1 MKYDFGGW
9 ATRNDLQ
16 CADGRV
22 IKKDAFKGQ
31 NGQTVPLVWMHNHAD
46 PANVLGL
53 AHLENRDEGVYAF
66 CEFNDTESG
75 KTARELVKHGDVQSL
90 SIFANQLKQAGH
102 DVVHGIIREVS
113 LVLAG
118 ANPGAFIDD
127 VVMHGDGETGIVIGY
142 NEMIMG
148 QLEHSADKPDKKKEK
163 EKEQQAEQTVRAEE
177 KPVEPAEQPEQ
188 EEKKQGLFSRLWQ
201 GLSKT
206 RGNVAGRVDELIEA
220 TEKIDDGFYEDLVD
234 ILIMSDMGVRTSD
247 KVIQELKARVEK
259 EKITDAKKAREIL
272 KEILKEIMSMPRK
285 PLKWPMVMLV
295 VGVNGVGKT
304 TTIGK
309 LAMRFKD
316 ARHSVVLAAADTFR
330 AAAGDQLQIWA
341 ERAQVPIVRH
351 AEGADPAAV
360 VFDGIQKAKATEAD
374 LLIVDTAGRLH
385 NKKNL
390 MEELRKISRVITREY
405 EEAEV
410 RTLLVIDATTGQNG
424 LQQAREF
431 SEVADVSGIVL
442 TKLDGTAKGGI
453 AVAIMDELKL
463 PVLYIGVGEGIEDLQ
478 AFDANAFV
486 DAIF

>member
-1 MKYDFGGW
+1 MGFFGFG
-9 ATRNDLQ
+9 
-16 CADGRV
+16 
-22 IKKDAFKGQ
+22 
-31 NGQTVPLVWMHNHAD
+31 
-46 PANVLGL
+46 
-53 AHLENRDEGVYAF
+53 
-66 CEFNDTESG
+66 
-75 KTARELVKHGDVQSL
+75 
-90 SIFANQLKQAGH
+90 
-102 DVVHGIIREVS
+102 
-113 LVLAG
+113 
-118 ANPGAFIDD
+118 
-127 VVMHGDGETGIVIGY
+127 
-142 NEMIMG
+142 
-148 QLEHSADKPDKKKEK
+148 KKKEK
-163 EKEQQAEQTVRAEE
+163 EQQSAQAEETRLEAQADETSGAENAQTAAGD
-177 KPVEPAEQPEQ
+177 AEQAAQ
-188 EEKKQGLFSRLWQ
+188 DEKKQGLFSRLWQ

-220 TEKIDDGFYEDLVD
+220 TETIDEDFYEDLVD

-247 KVIQELKARVEK
+247 KVIQELKTRVARER
-259 EKITDAKKAREIL
+259 ITDAKKAREIL
-272 KEILKEIMSMPRK
+272 KEILKEIMGMPRK

-341 ERAQVPIVRH
+341 DRAQVPIVRH

-360 VFDGIQKAKATEAD
+360 VFDGVQKAKASEAD

-463 PVLYIGVGEGIEDLQ
+463 PVLYIGVGEGI
-478 AFDANAFV
+478 
-486 DAIF
+486 

>member
-1 MKYDFGGW
+1 MGFFGFG
-9 ATRNDLQ
+9 
-16 CADGRV
+16 
-22 IKKDAFKGQ
+22 
-31 NGQTVPLVWMHNHAD
+31 
-46 PANVLGL
+46 
-53 AHLENRDEGVYAF
+53 
-66 CEFNDTESG
+66 
-75 KTARELVKHGDVQSL
+75 
-90 SIFANQLKQAGH
+90 
-102 DVVHGIIREVS
+102 
-113 LVLAG
+113 
-118 ANPGAFIDD
+118 
-127 VVMHGDGETGIVIGY
+127 
-142 NEMIMG
+142 
-148 QLEHSADKPDKKKEK
+148 KKKEK
-163 EKEQQAEQTVRAEE
+163 EKEQQSAQAEETRLEAQADETSGAENAQTAAGDAEQA
-177 KPVEPAEQPEQ
+177 AQD
-188 EEKKQGLFSRLWQ
+188 EKKQGLFSRLWQ

-220 TEKIDDGFYEDLVD
+220 TETIDEDFYEDLVD

-247 KVIQELKARVEK
+247 KVIQELKTRVARER
-259 EKITDAKKAREIL
+259 ITDAKKAREIL
-272 KEILKEIMSMPRK
+272 KDILKEIMGMPRK

-341 ERAQVPIVRH
+341 DRAQVPIVRH

-360 VFDGIQKAKATEAD
+360 VFDGVQKAKASEAD

>member
-1 MKYDFGGW
+1 MGLFGFGK
-9 ATRNDLQ
+9 
-16 CADGRV
+16 
-22 IKKDAFKGQ
+22 KKDQEEKTEKGGFFGFGKKKVKEQ
-31 NGQTVPLVWMHNHAD
+31 EEIKTEEVKPVEVEQPVEQPAQVEEESLTAEEQINGQEQPIAEEAAV
-46 PANVLGL
+46 
-53 AHLENRDEGVYAF
+53 E
-66 CEFNDTESG
+66 
-75 KTARELVKHGDVQSL
+75 
-90 SIFANQLKQAGH
+90 
-102 DVVHGIIREVS
+102 
-113 LVLAG
+113 
-118 ANPGAFIDD
+118 
-127 VVMHGDGETGIVIGY
+127 ET
-142 NEMIMG
+142 
-148 QLEHSADKPDKKKEK
+148 
-163 EKEQQAEQTVRAEE
+163 AEE
-177 KPVEPAEQPEQ
+177 KVPAAQAETVAEIEPIAEKKVEEKKEEPVLQ
-188 EEKKQGLFSRLWQ
+188 EEKKKGLFSRLWE

-206 RGNVAGRVDELIEA
+206 RGNFSGRVDELIEA
-220 TEKIDDGFYEDLVD
+220 TEEIDDDFYEDLVD

-247 KVIQELKARVEK
+247 KVIQELKKRVE
-259 EKITDAKKAREIL
+259 EQKITDAKKAREIL
-272 KEILKEIMSMPRK
+272 KDILKGIMTMPRK

-330 AAAGDQLQIWA
+330 AAAADQLQIWS

-360 VFDGIQKAKATEAD
+360 VFDGIKKARASEAD

-390 MEELRKISRVITREY
+390 MDELNKIFRVITREY

-424 LQQAREF
+424 LQQAKEF
-431 SEVADVSGIVL
+431 SEVTDVTGIVL

>member
-1 MKYDFGGW
+1 MGLFGFGK
-9 ATRNDLQ
+9 
-16 CADGRV
+16 
-22 IKKDAFKGQ
+22 KKDQEEKTEKG
-31 NGQTVPLVWMHNHAD
+31 GFF
-46 PANVLGL
+46 GF
-53 AHLENRDEGVYAF
+53 G
-66 CEFNDTESG
+66 
-75 KTARELVKHGDVQSL
+75 
-90 SIFANQLKQAGH
+90 
-102 DVVHGIIREVS
+102 
-113 LVLAG
+113 
-118 ANPGAFIDD
+118 
-127 VVMHGDGETGIVIGY
+127 
-142 NEMIMG
+142 
-148 QLEHSADKPDKKKEK
+148 KKKVKEQEEVKTEAVKPVEAVQPVEQPAQVEK
-163 EKEQQAEQTVRAEE
+163 ENLTAEEQIIGQEQPIAEETAVEETAEE
-177 KPVEPAEQPEQ
+177 KGPAAQAEPVAEIEPIAEKKVEEKKEEPVLQ
-188 EEKKQGLFSRLWQ
+188 EEKKKGLFSRLWE

-206 RGNVAGRVDELIEA
+206 RGNFSGRVDELIEA
-220 TEKIDDGFYEDLVD
+220 TEEIDDDFYEDLVD
-234 ILIMSDMGVRTSD
+234 ILIMSDRGVRTSD
-247 KVIQELKARVEK
+247 KVIQELKKRVE
-259 EKITDAKKAREIL
+259 EQKITDAKKAREIL
-272 KEILKEIMSMPRK
+272 KDILKGIMTMPRK

-330 AAAGDQLQIWA
+330 AAAADQLQIWS

-360 VFDGIQKAKATEAD
+360 VFDGIKKARASEAD

-390 MEELRKISRVITREY
+390 MDELNKIFRVITREY

-424 LQQAREF
+424 LQQAKEF
-431 SEVADVSGIVL
+431 SEVTDVTGIVL

>member
-1 MKYDFGGW
+1 MGFFGFG
-9 ATRNDLQ
+9 
-16 CADGRV
+16 
-22 IKKDAFKGQ
+22 
-31 NGQTVPLVWMHNHAD
+31 
-46 PANVLGL
+46 
-53 AHLENRDEGVYAF
+53 
-66 CEFNDTESG
+66 
-75 KTARELVKHGDVQSL
+75 
-90 SIFANQLKQAGH
+90 
-102 DVVHGIIREVS
+102 
-113 LVLAG
+113 
-118 ANPGAFIDD
+118 
-127 VVMHGDGETGIVIGY
+127 
-142 NEMIMG
+142 
-148 QLEHSADKPDKKKEK
+148 KKKEK
-163 EKEQQAEQTVRAEE
+163 EQQSAQAEETRLEAQADETSGAENAQTATGD
-177 KPVEPAEQPEQ
+177 AEQAAQ
-188 EEKKQGLFSRLWQ
+188 DEKKQGLFSRLWQ

-220 TEKIDDGFYEDLVD
+220 TETIDEDFYEDLVD

-247 KVIQELKARVEK
+247 KVIQELKTRVARER
-259 EKITDAKKAREIL
+259 ITDAKKAREIL
-272 KEILKEIMSMPRK
+272 KDILKEIMGMPRK

-341 ERAQVPIVRH
+341 DRAQVPIVRH

-360 VFDGIQKAKATEAD
+360 VFDGVQKAKASEAD

>member
-1 MKYDFGGW
+1 MGFFGFG
-9 ATRNDLQ
+9 
-16 CADGRV
+16 
-22 IKKDAFKGQ
+22 
-31 NGQTVPLVWMHNHAD
+31 
-46 PANVLGL
+46 
-53 AHLENRDEGVYAF
+53 
-66 CEFNDTESG
+66 
-75 KTARELVKHGDVQSL
+75 
-90 SIFANQLKQAGH
+90 
-102 DVVHGIIREVS
+102 
-113 LVLAG
+113 
-118 ANPGAFIDD
+118 
-127 VVMHGDGETGIVIGY
+127 
-142 NEMIMG
+142 
-148 QLEHSADKPDKKKEK
+148 KKKEK

-220 TEKIDDGFYEDLVD
+220 TEKIDDDFYEDLVD

-360 VFDGIQKAKATEAD
+360 VFEY
-374 LLIVDTAGRLH
+374 
-385 NKKNL
+385 L
-390 MEELRKISRVITREY
+390 MEDLRKISRVITREY

>member
-1 MKYDFGGW
+1 MGLFGFGK
-9 ATRNDLQ
+9 
-16 CADGRV
+16 
-22 IKKDAFKGQ
+22 KKDQEEKTEKG
-31 NGQTVPLVWMHNHAD
+31 GFF
-46 PANVLGL
+46 GF
-53 AHLENRDEGVYAF
+53 G
-66 CEFNDTESG
+66 
-75 KTARELVKHGDVQSL
+75 
-90 SIFANQLKQAGH
+90 
-102 DVVHGIIREVS
+102 
-113 LVLAG
+113 
-118 ANPGAFIDD
+118 
-127 VVMHGDGETGIVIGY
+127 
-142 NEMIMG
+142 
-148 QLEHSADKPDKKKEK
+148 KKKV
-163 EKEQQAEQTVRAEE
+163 KEQEEVKTEAVKPVEAEQPVEQPAQVEEENLTAEEQINVQEQPIAEEAAVEETAEE
-177 KPVEPAEQPEQ
+177 KVPAAQAETVAEIEPIAEKKVEEKKEEPVLQ
-188 EEKKQGLFSRLWQ
+188 EEKKKGLFSRLWE

-206 RGNVAGRVDELIEA
+206 RGNFSGRVDELIEA
-220 TEKIDDGFYEDLVD
+220 TEEIDDDFYEDLVD

-247 KVIQELKARVEK
+247 KVIQELKKRVE
-259 EKITDAKKAREIL
+259 EQKITDAKKAREIL
-272 KEILKEIMSMPRK
+272 KDILKGIMTMPRK

-330 AAAGDQLQIWA
+330 AAAADQLQIWS

-360 VFDGIQKAKATEAD
+360 VFDGIKKARASEAD

-390 MEELRKISRVITREY
+390 MDELNKIFRVITREY

-424 LQQAREF
+424 LQQAKEF
-431 SEVADVSGIVL
+431 SEVTDVTGIVL

>member
-1 MKYDFGGW
+1 MGFFGFG
-9 ATRNDLQ
+9 
-16 CADGRV
+16 
-22 IKKDAFKGQ
+22 
-31 NGQTVPLVWMHNHAD
+31 
-46 PANVLGL
+46 
-53 AHLENRDEGVYAF
+53 
-66 CEFNDTESG
+66 
-75 KTARELVKHGDVQSL
+75 
-90 SIFANQLKQAGH
+90 
-102 DVVHGIIREVS
+102 
-113 LVLAG
+113 
-118 ANPGAFIDD
+118 
-127 VVMHGDGETGIVIGY
+127 
-142 NEMIMG
+142 
-148 QLEHSADKPDKKKEK
+148 KKKEK
-163 EKEQQAEQTVRAEE
+163 EQQSAQAEETRLEAQADETSGAENAQTAAGD
-177 KPVEPAEQPEQ
+177 AEQAAQ
-188 EEKKQGLFSRLWQ
+188 DEKKQGLFSRLWQ

-220 TEKIDDGFYEDLVD
+220 TETIDEDFYEDLVD

-247 KVIQELKARVEK
+247 KVIQALKTRVARER
-259 EKITDAKKAREIL
+259 ITDAKKAREIL
-272 KEILKEIMSMPRK
+272 KEILKEIMGMPRK

-341 ERAQVPIVRH
+341 DRAQVPIVRH

-360 VFDGIQKAKATEAD
+360 VFDGVQKAKASEAD

>member
-1 MKYDFGGW
+1 MGFFGFG
-9 ATRNDLQ
+9 
-16 CADGRV
+16 
-22 IKKDAFKGQ
+22 
-31 NGQTVPLVWMHNHAD
+31 
-46 PANVLGL
+46 
-53 AHLENRDEGVYAF
+53 
-66 CEFNDTESG
+66 
-75 KTARELVKHGDVQSL
+75 
-90 SIFANQLKQAGH
+90 
-102 DVVHGIIREVS
+102 
-113 LVLAG
+113 
-118 ANPGAFIDD
+118 
-127 VVMHGDGETGIVIGY
+127 
-142 NEMIMG
+142 
-148 QLEHSADKPDKKKEK
+148 KKKEK
-163 EKEQQAEQTVRAEE
+163 EQQSAQAEETRLEAQADETSGA
-177 KPVEPAEQPEQ
+177 KNAQPPADDAEQAAQ
-188 EEKKQGLFSRLWQ
+188 DEKKQGLFSRLWQ

-220 TEKIDDGFYEDLVD
+220 TETIDEDFYEDLVD

-247 KVIQELKARVEK
+247 KVIQALKTRVARER
-259 EKITDAKKAREIL
+259 ITDAKKAREIL
-272 KEILKEIMSMPRK
+272 KDILKEIMGMPRK

-295 VGVNGVGKT
+295 VGVNGVGKP

-341 ERAQVPIVRH
+341 DRAQVPIVRH
-351 AEGADPAAV
+351 AEGAAPAAV
-360 VFDGIQKAKATEAD
+360 VFDGVQKAQASEAD

>member
-1 MKYDFGGW
+1 MGFFGFG
-9 ATRNDLQ
+9 
-16 CADGRV
+16 
-22 IKKDAFKGQ
+22 
-31 NGQTVPLVWMHNHAD
+31 
-46 PANVLGL
+46 
-53 AHLENRDEGVYAF
+53 
-66 CEFNDTESG
+66 
-75 KTARELVKHGDVQSL
+75 
-90 SIFANQLKQAGH
+90 
-102 DVVHGIIREVS
+102 
-113 LVLAG
+113 
-118 ANPGAFIDD
+118 
-127 VVMHGDGETGIVIGY
+127 
-142 NEMIMG
+142 
-148 QLEHSADKPDKKKEK
+148 KKKEK
-163 EKEQQAEQTVRAEE
+163 EQQSAQAEETRLEAQADETSGAENAQTPADD
-177 KPVEPAEQPEQ
+177 AEQAAQ
-188 EEKKQGLFSRLWQ
+188 DEKKQGLFSRLWQ

-220 TEKIDDGFYEDLVD
+220 TETIDEDFYEDLVD

-247 KVIQELKARVEK
+247 KVIQELKTRVARER
-259 EKITDAKKAREIL
+259 ITDAKKAREIL
-272 KEILKEIMSMPRK
+272 KDILKEIMGMPRK

-341 ERAQVPIVRH
+341 DRAQVPIVRH

-360 VFDGIQKAKATEAD
+360 VFDGVQKAKASEAD

-405 EEAEV
+405 EGAEV

>member
-1 MKYDFGGW
+1 MGLFGFGK
-9 ATRNDLQ
+9 
-16 CADGRV
+16 
-22 IKKDAFKGQ
+22 KKDQEEKTEKG
-31 NGQTVPLVWMHNHAD
+31 GFF
-46 PANVLGL
+46 GF
-53 AHLENRDEGVYAF
+53 G
-66 CEFNDTESG
+66 
-75 KTARELVKHGDVQSL
+75 
-90 SIFANQLKQAGH
+90 
-102 DVVHGIIREVS
+102 
-113 LVLAG
+113 
-118 ANPGAFIDD
+118 
-127 VVMHGDGETGIVIGY
+127 
-142 NEMIMG
+142 
-148 QLEHSADKPDKKKEK
+148 KKKVKEQEEIKTEEVKPVEVKQPVEQPAQVEK
-163 EKEQQAEQTVRAEE
+163 ENLTAEEQINVQEQPIAEETAVEETAEE
-177 KPVEPAEQPEQ
+177 KGPAAQAEPVAEIEPIAEKKVEEKKEEPVLQ
-188 EEKKQGLFSRLWQ
+188 EEKKKGLFSRLWE

-206 RGNVAGRVDELIEA
+206 RGNFSGRVDELIEA
-220 TEKIDDGFYEDLVD
+220 TEEIDDDFYEDLVD

-247 KVIQELKARVEK
+247 KVIQELKKRVE
-259 EKITDAKKAREIL
+259 EQKITDAKKAREIL
-272 KEILKEIMSMPRK
+272 KDILKGIMTMPRK

-330 AAAGDQLQIWA
+330 AAAADQLQIWS

-360 VFDGIQKAKATEAD
+360 VFDGIKKARASEAD

-390 MEELRKISRVITREY
+390 MDELNKIFRVITREY

-424 LQQAREF
+424 LQQAKEF
-431 SEVADVSGIVL
+431 SEVTDVTGIVL

>member
-1 MKYDFGGW
+1 MGFFGFG
-9 ATRNDLQ
+9 
-16 CADGRV
+16 
-22 IKKDAFKGQ
+22 
-31 NGQTVPLVWMHNHAD
+31 
-46 PANVLGL
+46 
-53 AHLENRDEGVYAF
+53 
-66 CEFNDTESG
+66 
-75 KTARELVKHGDVQSL
+75 
-90 SIFANQLKQAGH
+90 
-102 DVVHGIIREVS
+102 
-113 LVLAG
+113 
-118 ANPGAFIDD
+118 
-127 VVMHGDGETGIVIGY
+127 
-142 NEMIMG
+142 
-148 QLEHSADKPDKKKEK
+148 KKKEK
-163 EKEQQAEQTVRAEE
+163 EQQSAQAEETRIEAQAEE
-177 KPVEPAEQPEQ
+177 TSGAENAQTAAGDAEQAAQ
-188 EEKKQGLFSRLWQ
+188 DEKKQGLFSRLWQ

-220 TEKIDDGFYEDLVD
+220 TETIDEDFYEDLVD

-247 KVIQELKARVEK
+247 KVIQELKMRVARER
-259 EKITDAKKAREIL
+259 ITDAKKAREIL
-272 KEILKEIMSMPRK
+272 KDILKEIMGMPRK

-341 ERAQVPIVRH
+341 DRAQVPIVRH

-360 VFDGIQKAKATEAD
+360 VFDGVQKAKASEAD

>member
-1 MKYDFGGW
+1 MAFFGFG
-9 ATRNDLQ
+9 
-16 CADGRV
+16 
-22 IKKDAFKGQ
+22 
-31 NGQTVPLVWMHNHAD
+31 
-46 PANVLGL
+46 
-53 AHLENRDEGVYAF
+53 
-66 CEFNDTESG
+66 
-75 KTARELVKHGDVQSL
+75 
-90 SIFANQLKQAGH
+90 
-102 DVVHGIIREVS
+102 
-113 LVLAG
+113 
-118 ANPGAFIDD
+118 
-127 VVMHGDGETGIVIGY
+127 
-142 NEMIMG
+142 
-148 QLEHSADKPDKKKEK
+148 KKKE
-163 EKEQQAEQTVRAEE
+163 EKTEVQQQAAA
-177 KPVEPAEQPEQ
+177 PVQPEETASEES
-188 EEKKQGLFSRLWQ
+188 EEKKGLFSRLWN

-206 RGNVAGRVDELIEA
+206 RTNVAGRVDELIEA
-220 TEKIDDGFYEDLVD
+220 TEEIDEDFYEDLVD

-247 KVIQELKARVEK
+247 KVITELKRRIEAEH
-259 EKITDAKKAREIL
+259 ITDARKARDIL
-272 KEILKEIMSMPRK
+272 KQILKDMMNMPRK
-285 PLKWPMVMLV
+285 PLKWPMIMMV

-330 AAAGDQLQIWA
+330 AAAADQLEIWST
-341 ERAQVPIVRH
+341 RAQVPIVRH

-360 VFDGIQKAKATEAD
+360 VFDGIQKAKASEAD

-390 MEELRKISRVITREY
+390 MEELRKISRIIAREY
-405 EEAEV
+405 EGAEV

-478 AFDANAFV
+478 AFDAGAFV

>member
-1 MKYDFGGW
+1 MGLFGFGK
-9 ATRNDLQ
+9 
-16 CADGRV
+16 
-22 IKKDAFKGQ
+22 KKDQEEKTEKG
-31 NGQTVPLVWMHNHAD
+31 GFF
-46 PANVLGL
+46 GF
-53 AHLENRDEGVYAF
+53 G
-66 CEFNDTESG
+66 
-75 KTARELVKHGDVQSL
+75 
-90 SIFANQLKQAGH
+90 
-102 DVVHGIIREVS
+102 
-113 LVLAG
+113 
-118 ANPGAFIDD
+118 
-127 VVMHGDGETGIVIGY
+127 
-142 NEMIMG
+142 
-148 QLEHSADKPDKKKEK
+148 KKKVKEQEEVKTEAVKPVEAEQPVEQPAQVEK
-163 EKEQQAEQTVRAEE
+163 ENLTAEEQIIVQEQPIAEEAAVEETAEE
-177 KPVEPAEQPEQ
+177 KVPAAQAEPVAEIEPIAEKKVEEKKEEPVPQ
-188 EEKKQGLFSRLWQ
+188 EEKKKGLFSRLWE

-206 RGNVAGRVDELIEA
+206 RGNFSGRVDELIEA
-220 TEKIDDGFYEDLVD
+220 TEEIDDDFYEDLVD

-247 KVIQELKARVEK
+247 KVIQELKKRVE
-259 EKITDAKKAREIL
+259 EQKITDAKKAREIL
-272 KEILKEIMSMPRK
+272 KDILKGIMTMPRK

-330 AAAGDQLQIWA
+330 AAAADQLQIWS

-360 VFDGIQKAKATEAD
+360 VFDGIKKARASEAD

-390 MEELRKISRVITREY
+390 MDELNKIFRVITREY

-424 LQQAREF
+424 LQQAKEF
-431 SEVADVSGIVL
+431 SEVTDVTGIVL

>member
-1 MKYDFGGW
+1 MGFFGFG
-9 ATRNDLQ
+9 
-16 CADGRV
+16 
-22 IKKDAFKGQ
+22 
-31 NGQTVPLVWMHNHAD
+31 
-46 PANVLGL
+46 
-53 AHLENRDEGVYAF
+53 
-66 CEFNDTESG
+66 
-75 KTARELVKHGDVQSL
+75 
-90 SIFANQLKQAGH
+90 
-102 DVVHGIIREVS
+102 
-113 LVLAG
+113 
-118 ANPGAFIDD
+118 
-127 VVMHGDGETGIVIGY
+127 
-142 NEMIMG
+142 
-148 QLEHSADKPDKKKEK
+148 KKKEK
-163 EKEQQAEQTVRAEE
+163 EQQSAQAEETRLEAQAEE
-177 KPVEPAEQPEQ
+177 TSGAENAQPPADDAEQAAQ
-188 EEKKQGLFSRLWQ
+188 DEKKQGLFSRLWQ

-220 TEKIDDGFYEDLVD
+220 TETIDEDFYEDLVD

-247 KVIQELKARVEK
+247 KVIQELKTRVARER
-259 EKITDAKKAREIL
+259 ITDAKKAREIL
-272 KEILKEIMSMPRK
+272 KDILKEIMGMPRK

-341 ERAQVPIVRH
+341 DRAQVPIVRH

-360 VFDGIQKAKATEAD
+360 VFDGVQKAKASEAD

>member
-1 MKYDFGGW
+1 MAFFGFG
-9 ATRNDLQ
+9 
-16 CADGRV
+16 
-22 IKKDAFKGQ
+22 KKKEQ
-31 NGQTVPLVWMHNHAD
+31 EPQQPVNQ
-46 PANVLGL
+46 
-53 AHLENRDEGVYAF
+53 
-66 CEFNDTESG
+66 
-75 KTARELVKHGDVQSL
+75 DVQS
-90 SIFANQLKQAGH
+90 
-102 DVVHGIIREVS
+102 E
-113 LVLAG
+113 
-118 ANPGAFIDD
+118 
-127 VVMHGDGETGIVIGY
+127 
-142 NEMIMG
+142 
-148 QLEHSADKPDKKKEK
+148 
-163 EKEQQAEQTVRAEE
+163 
-177 KPVEPAEQPEQ
+177 EQ
-188 EEKKQGLFSRLWQ
+188 EDEAKKGLFSRLWT

-206 RGNVAGRVDELIEA
+206 RTNVSGRVDELIEA
-220 TEKIDDGFYEDLVD
+220 TQTIDEDFYEDLVD

-247 KVIQELKARVEK
+247 KVIEELKRRISAQH
-259 EKITDAKKAREIL
+259 ITDARKAREIL
-272 KEILKEIMSMPRK
+272 KQILKDMMNKERE

-330 AAAGDQLQIWA
+330 AAAADQLEIWSD
-341 ERAQVPIVRH
+341 RAQVPIVRH

-360 VFDGIQKAKATEAD
+360 VFDGIKKAKAAEAD

-390 MEELRKISRVITREY
+390 MEELRKISRIITREY
-405 EEAEV
+405 EEAHM

-453 AVAIMDELKL
+453 AVAIMEELGL

-478 AFDANAFV
+478 AFDAEAFV

>member
-1 MKYDFGGW
+1 MGLFGFGK
-9 ATRNDLQ
+9 
-16 CADGRV
+16 
-22 IKKDAFKGQ
+22 KKDQEEKTEKG
-31 NGQTVPLVWMHNHAD
+31 GFF
-46 PANVLGL
+46 GF
-53 AHLENRDEGVYAF
+53 G
-66 CEFNDTESG
+66 
-75 KTARELVKHGDVQSL
+75 
-90 SIFANQLKQAGH
+90 
-102 DVVHGIIREVS
+102 
-113 LVLAG
+113 
-118 ANPGAFIDD
+118 
-127 VVMHGDGETGIVIGY
+127 
-142 NEMIMG
+142 
-148 QLEHSADKPDKKKEK
+148 KKKV
-163 EKEQQAEQTVRAEE
+163 KEQEEVKTEAVKPVEAEQPVEQPAQVEEENLTAEEQIIGQEQPIAEETAVEETAEE
-177 KPVEPAEQPEQ
+177 KVPAAQTEPVAEIEPIAEEKVEEKKEEPVLQ
-188 EEKKQGLFSRLWQ
+188 EEKKKGLFSRLWE

-206 RGNVAGRVDELIEA
+206 RGNFSGRVDELIEA
-220 TEKIDDGFYEDLVD
+220 TEEIDDDFYEDLVD

-247 KVIQELKARVEK
+247 KVIQELKKRVE
-259 EKITDAKKAREIL
+259 EQKITDAKKAREIL
-272 KEILKEIMSMPRK
+272 KDILKGIMTMPRK

-330 AAAGDQLQIWA
+330 AAAADQLQIWS

-360 VFDGIQKAKATEAD
+360 VFDGIKKARASEAD

-390 MEELRKISRVITREY
+390 MDELNKIFRVITREY

-424 LQQAREF
+424 LQQAKEF
-431 SEVADVSGIVL
+431 SEVTDVTGIVL

>member
-1 MKYDFGGW
+1 MAFFGFG
-9 ATRNDLQ
+9 
-16 CADGRV
+16 
-22 IKKDAFKGQ
+22 
-31 NGQTVPLVWMHNHAD
+31 
-46 PANVLGL
+46 
-53 AHLENRDEGVYAF
+53 
-66 CEFNDTESG
+66 
-75 KTARELVKHGDVQSL
+75 
-90 SIFANQLKQAGH
+90 
-102 DVVHGIIREVS
+102 
-113 LVLAG
+113 
-118 ANPGAFIDD
+118 
-127 VVMHGDGETGIVIGY
+127 
-142 NEMIMG
+142 
-148 QLEHSADKPDKKKEK
+148 KKKE
-163 EKEQQAEQTVRAEE
+163 EHREE
-177 KPVEPAEQPEQ
+177 KLEVSQPVSAQPAQENEPAAEDD
-188 EEKKQGLFSRLWQ
+188 KKQGLFSRLWN

-206 RGNVAGRVDELIEA
+206 RTNVAGRVDELIEA
-220 TEKIDDGFYEDLVD
+220 TEEIDDDFYEDLVD

-247 KVIQELKARVEK
+247 KVIEELRSRINAQ
-259 EKITDAKKAREIL
+259 KITDARKAREIL
-272 KEILKEIMSMPRK
+272 KGILKEIMDMPRK
-285 PLKWPMVMLV
+285 PLKWPMIMMV

-330 AAAGDQLQIWA
+330 AAAADQLEIWS

-360 VFDGIQKAKATEAD
+360 VFDGIQKAKAAEAD

-390 MEELRKISRVITREY
+390 MEELRKITRIINREY
-405 EEAEV
+405 ADAEV

-431 SEVADVSGIVL
+431 ASVAEVSGIVL

-463 PVLYIGVGEGIEDLQ
+463 PVLYVGVGEGIEDLQ
-478 AFDANAFV
+478 AFDAAAFV

>member
-1 MKYDFGGW
+1 MGIFGFG
-9 ATRNDLQ
+9 
-16 CADGRV
+16 
-22 IKKDAFKGQ
+22 
-31 NGQTVPLVWMHNHAD
+31 
-46 PANVLGL
+46 
-53 AHLENRDEGVYAF
+53 
-66 CEFNDTESG
+66 
-75 KTARELVKHGDVQSL
+75 
-90 SIFANQLKQAGH
+90 
-102 DVVHGIIREVS
+102 
-113 LVLAG
+113 
-118 ANPGAFIDD
+118 
-127 VVMHGDGETGIVIGY
+127 
-142 NEMIMG
+142 
-148 QLEHSADKPDKKKEK
+148 KKKQE
-163 EKEQQAEQTVRAEE
+163 REE
-177 KPVEPAEQPEQ
+177 ERPAQQPEAEKTSAPAAGEPQ
-188 EEKKQGLFSRLWQ
+188 EELQGENEEKKGLFSRLWQ

-206 RGNVAGRVDELIEA
+206 RTSVAGRVDELIEA
-220 TEKIDDGFYEDLVD
+220 TEEIDDDFYEDLVD

-247 KVIQELKARVEK
+247 KVIEELKRRVQAG
-259 EKITDAKKAREIL
+259 KITDARQARDILKQIL
-272 KEILKEIMSMPRK
+272 KEMMDMPRK
-285 PLKWPMVMLV
+285 PLKWPMIMMV

-330 AAAGDQLQIWA
+330 AAAADQLQIWS

-360 VFDGIQKAKATEAD
+360 VYDGIQKAKATEAD

-390 MEELRKISRVITREY
+390 MEELRKITRIITREY
-405 EEAEV
+405 EGAEV

-431 SEVADVSGIVL
+431 SEVAGVSGIVL

-478 AFDANAFV
+478 AFDAGAFV